1 MFDNPYLAD
10 SGDYEAMLLSLP
22 EHQRKQLL
30 DGNWDINE
38 GAAFPEFNRNIHV
51 VEPIEIL
58 VDGLSLELATMVT
71 VPTLEYSGSLYHQ
84 VSNWLYTESFIVL
97 KLQLLI

>member
-1 MFDNPYLAD
+1 MKEQLF
-10 SGDYEAMLLSLP
+10 LSSTETYTLWNLS
-22 EHQRKQLL
+22 KS
-30 DGNWDINE
+30 
-38 GAAFPEFNRNIHV
+38 
-51 VEPIEIL
+51 L